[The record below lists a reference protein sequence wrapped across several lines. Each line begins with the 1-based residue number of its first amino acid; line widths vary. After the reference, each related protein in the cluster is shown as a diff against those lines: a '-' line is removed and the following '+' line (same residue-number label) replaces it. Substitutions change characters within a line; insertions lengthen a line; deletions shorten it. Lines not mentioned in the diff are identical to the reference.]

1 MFNPPLGGKMNSFTR
16 KYQKGTS
23 LGLALSTL
31 LICCQAPG
39 FAQGL
44 VFKTFLE
51 AGDNCA
57 SQGRYGEA
65 EKNYKACLSE
75 LGSGDSE
82 SVSLTASGLKL
93 RRDMLLKLAHVL
105 AAQGKYGPAVAHLQK
120 AQALLGKDATVFE
133 LAEGISEIG
142 QMQRY
147 EGKSK
152 DSLASFTTAR
162 DMLKAALAKVKGAD
176 RSAYTDA
183 LSNSLMG
190 VSVACQE
197 LGQNEAAEEAL
208 KQNIAL
214 YDQGAD
220 TSALCKAMEAL
231 AKLRVRQ
238 DRLTEAE
245 SLLTKSLDMRVAKG
259 GESFDLVETL
269 LPLAK
274 LYFLQEKMDDGEAQL
289 KRALAICNG
298 LDAAKGTS
306 RSALMVL
313 CNVLDTMSE
322 HYMEMGAYKKAL
334 STASRQ
340 VELRQTLYGG
350 DHPKVADAVGRLAEI
365 QYNAREYDKSLANY
379 KKAIDIAE
387 KAYGKEAPEVA
398 RYLNELGLV
407 YLSLGKYDESKSV
420 YERALTIVE
429 SARGKEHLDV
439 ATCLNNL
446 ALLKLNMGLLAE
458 AQTLTERGLAIR
470 KQALGGESPVVARNL
485 VNLANILIA
494 QKKYDDAES
503 KLLEALKIQE
513 AVYIQPAHSEKIET
527 MLELGKVY
535 LDSGKYEESQ
545 KYLEAVLKG
554 DESIYGN
561 ASPPVASDLELLVKL
576 FNAQRK
582 PTEATPYAQRLRKVK
597 LALLPGAGSQGV
609 GDNEQEASVSGTAS
623 GTTNNG
629 DGSTGSLTVASTI
642 EQKNNVRAHGPT
654 SAIKRPVRDKWAL
667 VIGIS
672 SFKDSSI
679 NLKYAAKD
687 ATDFKNYLISD
698 AGFKSDHVR
707 LLTNE
712 QATRENI
719 VADLGDKWL
728 ARRAHPDD
736 LVVVYISSHGSAA
749 KKEVANANFIL
760 PYEGNIHNVVLTG
773 IPMQWFTVGVK
784 ELVKADRTL
793 LVLDVCHGGAAAE
806 EGAISGG
813 KAIKRKAIEGIDMGA
828 LDVGEGQLV
837 LASSLANQLSWE
849 SINYP
854 NSVFTRRLI
863 EGLKL
868 KGKHTGIN
876 EAFNYMKNQVE
887 DEVLRD
893 RGELQAPVLR
903 NSGWS
908 GGDLSIA
915 CPVMADTFNYS
926 EQASEDSPAVS
937 TPKQTLSSKGIGN
950 KTQSSTSTTSS
961 AVKKYNAKRSK

>member
-1 MFNPPLGGKMNSFTR
+1 MPEMSNQSAGGKMNRMTR
-16 KYQKGTS
+16 GQKHS
-23 LGLALSTL
+23 SALALALSS
-31 LICCQAPG
+31 LIVCCQAPV

-65 EKNYKACLSE
+65 EKNYQACLSE

-82 SVSLTASGLKL
+82 SVSLTASGLKI
-93 RRDMLLKLAHVL
+93 RRDMLVKLAHVM
-105 AAQGKYGPAVAHLQK
+105 AAQGKYGQAVSQLQK
-120 AQALLGKDATVFE
+120 AQALLGKEATVLD
-133 LAEGISEIG
+133 LAEGLSDIG
-142 QMQRY
+142 QMQRF

-152 DSLASFTTAR
+152 DSLGSYSTAR
-162 DMLKAALAKVKGAD
+162 DMLKAALTKVKGAD
-176 RSAYTDA
+176 RTAYTDA
-183 LSNSLMG
+183 LSTSLLG
-190 VSVACQE
+190 VSIACQE
-197 LGQNEAAEEAL
+197 LGQNDAAEDAL

-214 YDQGAD
+214 YDQGVD
-220 TSALCKAMEAL
+220 TAALCKGMEAL

-274 LYFLQEKMDDGEAQL
+274 VYFLQEKMDEGEAQL

-298 LDAAKGTS
+298 LDATKGTS
-306 RSALMVL
+306 RSALLVL

-322 HYMEMGAYKKAL
+322 HYLEMGAYKKAL
-334 STASRQ
+334 STATRQ
-340 VELRQTLYGG
+340 VELRQSLYGA
-350 DHPKVADAVGRLAEI
+350 DHPKVAEGVARLAEI
-365 QYNAREYDKSLANY
+365 QYNAKEYDKSLANY
-379 KKAIDIAE
+379 KKAIEIAQ
-387 KAYGKEAPEVA
+387 KAYGKDAPEVA

-407 YLSLGKYDESKSV
+407 YLSLGKYDDSKSV
-420 YERALTIVE
+420 YEKALGIVE
-429 SARGKEHLDV
+429 TARGKEHLDV

-458 AQTLTERGLAIR
+458 AQELTERGLVIR
-470 KQALGGESPVVARNL
+470 KNVLGNESPVVARNL
-485 VNLANILIA
+485 VNLASILIA

-513 AVYIQPAHSEKIET
+513 AVYLQPAHSEKIET
-527 MLELGKVY
+527 MLDLGKLY
-535 LDSGKYEESQ
+535 MDSGKFDDAQ

-582 PTEATPYAQRLRKVK
+582 PSEATPYAQRLRKVK

-609 GDNEQEASVSGTAS
+609 GDNEAVSPVTGTNGGADNTSTTASHGQSHSERAHLS
-623 GTTNNG
+623 GTT
-629 DGSTGSLTVASTI
+629 V
-642 EQKNNVRAHGPT
+642 
-654 SAIKRPVRDKWAL
+654 KRPVRDKWAL

-672 SFKDSSI
+672 TFKDSSI

-687 ATDFKNYLISD
+687 ATDFKNYLIAD
-698 AGFKSDHVR
+698 AGFKPDHVR

-806 EGAISGG
+806 EGVVAGG
-813 KAIKRKAIEGIDMGA
+813 KAIKRKPIEGIDMGA

-876 EAFNYMKNQVE
+876 EAFTYMKNQVE

-915 CPVMADTFNYS
+915 CPVMADTLNYS
-926 EQASEDSPAVS
+926 EQASDDGGTNGGAA
-937 TPKQTLSSKGIGN
+937 KQTISSKGIGGKAQASTGN
-950 KTQSSTSTTSS
+950 SSTGSG
-961 AVKKYNAKRSK
+961 AIRGHNAKRSK